1 MITLIFELNIIS
13 KNFPTNKFQ
22 KIHFCNVSNPA
33 SERSKPLWML
43 YDEKKKKNPLT
54 SGFLYL
60 NFFNNMLQ

>member
-22 KIHFCNVSNPA
+22 KIHFGNVSNPA

-43 YDEKKKKNPLT
+43 YDEKKKKKPSNIRFPILK
-54 SGFLYL
+54 
-60 NFFNNMLQ
+60 FF